1 MFDSHIEG
9 FRLSAA
15 NIQQDFE
22 NEKKNIKKVLK
33 AEELNMCSISV

>member
-1 MFDSHIEG
+1 MSLNYY
-9 FRLSAA
+9 FRYSAA

-33 AEELNMCSISV
+33 AEELKKQRAKT